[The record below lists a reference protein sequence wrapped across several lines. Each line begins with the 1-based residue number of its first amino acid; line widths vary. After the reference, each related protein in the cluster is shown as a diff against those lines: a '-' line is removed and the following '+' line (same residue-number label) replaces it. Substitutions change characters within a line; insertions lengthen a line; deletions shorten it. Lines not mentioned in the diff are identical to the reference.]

1 MTAPYTPLPTE
12 APADVRVWLVQID
25 INAPLPE
32 AADGILHADEL
43 ERAARFLRHEDAAR
57 FATMRAAL
65 RRLLA
70 AQLGGSPAS
79 LALVSGPNGRPTL
92 AMPHAPDF
100 NVAHSGA
107 HGLIAMSFERRV
119 GVDIEEA
126 RHSFDWRGL
135 QSTVLHAA
143 DQRIID
149 ALPQADQPDA
159 FLACWT
165 AKEAVLKAHGVG
177 IGSQALAMHGFSV
190 LPRDGARY
198 ALSDEAGAYRAV
210 SLAAPRGY
218 AAALA
223 WSVE

>member
-1 MTAPYTPLPTE
+1 MTTPCTALPTE
-12 APADVRVWLVQID
+12 APADVRVWLVDID
-25 INAPLPE
+25 LSVPLPE
-32 AADGILHADEL
+32 AAEGILHADEL
-43 ERAARFLRHEDAAR
+43 QRAHRFMRHEDAAR
-57 FATMRAAL
+57 FATMRAVL

-70 AQLGGSPAS
+70 VELGGSPAK
-79 LALVSGPNGRPTL
+79 LALVSDPNGRPML
-92 AMPHAPDF
+92 AIPDAPDF

-119 GVDIEEA
+119 GVDIEKA
-126 RHSFDWRGL
+126 RHSFDWREL

-143 DQRIID
+143 DQRVVQ
-149 ALPQADQPDA
+149 ALPQADQRDA

-177 IGSQALAMHGFSV
+177 IGSQALAMHRFSV

-198 ALSDEAGAYRAV
+198 ALSDEAAAYRAV

-218 AAALA
+218 VAALA
-223 WSVE
+223 WSAE

>member
-1 MTAPYTPLPTE
+1 MTAPFTPLTTE
-12 APADVRVWLVQID
+12 APADVRVWLVD
-25 INAPLPE
+25 IALSALLPKAGE
-32 AADGILHADEL
+32 GILPADEL
-43 ERAARFLRHEDAAR
+43 QRAGRFMRHEDAAR

-70 AQLGGSPAS
+70 AQLGASPAS
-79 LALVSGPNGRPTL
+79 LPLVSDSNGRPTL
-92 AMPHAPDF
+92 AMPDAPDF

-126 RHSFDWRGL
+126 RHSFDWREL

-143 DQRIID
+143 DQRVID
-149 ALPQADQPDA
+149 ALPQAGQPDA

-198 ALSDEAGAYRAV
+198 SLSDQAGAYRAV

-223 WSVE
+223 WSAE

>member
-1 MTAPYTPLPTE
+1 MTPPCTPLSTE
-12 APADVRVWLVQID
+12 SPADVRAWLVDID
-25 INAPLPE
+25 LSASLRE
-32 AADGILHADEL
+32 AGDGVLHPDEL

-79 LALVSGPNGRPTL
+79 LALVSDANGRPTL
-92 AMPHAPDF
+92 AIPNAPDL
-100 NVAHSGA
+100 NIAHSGA
-107 HGLIAMSFERRV
+107 LGLIAMSFERRV

-126 RHSFDWRGL
+126 RHSFDWREL
-135 QSTVLHAA
+135 QATVLHAA
-143 DQRIID
+143 DQRVID
-149 ALPQADQPDA
+149 ALPQADQSDA
-159 FLACWT
+159 FFACWT

-177 IGSQALAMHGFSV
+177 IGSQALGMHGFSV

-198 ALSDEAGAYRAV
+198 SLSNEAGAFRAV
-210 SLAAPRGY
+210 SLAVPRGY

-223 WSVE
+223 WSAK